1 MMRLKLNFST
11 CPNDTFMFGALVLGK
26 IDTKGLQFDVHLAD
40 IDELNKSA
48 EQGAPDISK
57 LSYGAVPFVANNYQL
72 LTSGSALGNGVGPL
86 VVSKRKIYPDE
97 IPFAR
102 IALPGD
108 HTTAHLLF
116 NLAYPNVSHKKF
128 YIFSDIMDVML
139 SNAADVGV
147 IIHESRFTYEQK
159 GLLRIA
165 DLGDFWEQKTGL
177 PTPLGGILVRRS
189 FSDDIKISVNK
200 MVRESIEYA
209 FNNPKE
215 IMGYVTQY
223 AQEMDGDVMQKHIDL
238 YVNKYSLDLG
248 EKGKLAVVKLLK
260 SSDRLSH
267 NFDVSNFFV
276 G

>member
-26 IDTKGLQFDVHLAD
+26 IDTRGLQFDVHLTD

-48 EQGAPDISK
+48 EQGIPDISK

-86 VVSKRKIYPDE
+86 VVSKRKIYSDE

-116 NLAYPNVSHKKF
+116 NLAYPNVADKKF
-128 YIFSDIMDVML
+128 YLFSDIMDVVL

-159 GLLRIA
+159 GLLKIA
-165 DLGDFWEQKTGL
+165 DLGDFWETKTGL
-177 PTPLGGILVRRS
+177 PTPLGGILVRRD
-189 FSDDIKISVNK
+189 FSDELKYTMNQLVK
-200 MVRESIEYA
+200 ESIEYA

-215 IMGYVTQY
+215 IMSYVTQY
-223 AQEMDGDVMQKHIDL
+223 AQEMDRDIMQKHIDL

-248 EKGKLAVVKLLK
+248 ENGKLAVVELLK

-267 NFDVSNFFV
+267 DFDVSNFFV

>member
-26 IDTKGLQFDVHLAD
+26 IDTRGLQFDVHLAD
-40 IDELNKSA
+40 IDELNKCT
-48 EQGAPDISK
+48 EQGIPDISK

-86 VVSKRKIYPDE
+86 VVSKRKIYSDE

-116 NLAYPNVSHKKF
+116 NLAYPNVADKKF
-128 YIFSDIMDVML
+128 YLFSDIMDVVL

-159 GLLRIA
+159 GLLKIA
-165 DLGDFWEQKTGL
+165 DLGDFWETKTGL
-177 PTPLGGILVRRS
+177 PTPLGGILVRRD
-189 FSDDIKISVNK
+189 FSDELKYTMNQLVK
-200 MVRESIEYA
+200 ESIEYA

-215 IMGYVTQY
+215 IMSYVTQY
-223 AQEMDGDVMQKHIDL
+223 AQEMDRDIMQKHIDL

-248 EKGKLAVVKLLK
+248 ENGKLAVVELLK

-267 NFDVSNFFV
+267 DFDVSNFFV